1 MSWWGNAAI
10 HDSPNPGKSED
21 MVVTMGYQREYG
33 PSSGQAPQAP
43 GQAPESYETNIYDS
57 QGTSNP
63 QPPTEPAARRDY
75 ETVYDRE
82 ADYAAVGPRGSSR
95 GKLARA
101 ERRNLPLL
109 VGGGF
114 VTLVLLVAA
123 GVMLSKAFGG
133 GEKTAS
139 GAAESGQ
146 PGTTAPQSP
155 AAGALPTGPLGAMLR
170 SRATDPRP
178 LTLRE
183 VFGRKSF
190 TVSGVRYVMTTRH
203 ATRAC
208 TKTVHGAKLVS
219 AMRTGGC
226 NQVLRASFATAD
238 GKLAGTVG
246 VANLKTAR
254 AASATAKLS
263 NGAKDAYVVPLP
275 GGGVTRT
282 LGKGIAFASAEARGH
297 YVVLSWIQAPNG
309 KAIPQ
314 SRRKAATTFG
324 PSVTYG
330 SRLGFALQYRGIAG
344 KPYGT

>member
-1 MSWWGNAAI
+1 
-10 HDSPNPGKSED
+10 
-21 MVVTMGYQREYG
+21 MGYQREYG
-33 PSSGQAPQAP
+33 PSGGQAPVSQ
-43 GQAPESYETNIYDS
+43 ETNIYGS
-57 QGTSNP
+57 QGTGDP
-63 QPPTEPAARRDY
+63 QPPTEPAPPPTEPAPPLTEPAPPRNY

-82 ADYAAVGPRGSSR
+82 ADYAAFGSRGSSR

-101 ERRNLPLL
+101 EGRNLPLL
-109 VGGGF
+109 VGGGL
-114 VTLVLLVAA
+114 VALVLLVAA

-133 GEKTAS
+133 GEKTAA
-139 GAAESGQ
+139 GASETGQ
-146 PGTTAPQSP
+146 PGTTAPRSP
-155 AAGALPTGPLGAMLR
+155 VAGALPTGPLGAMLR

-183 VFGRKSF
+183 AFGRKSF
-190 TVSGVRYVMTTRH
+190 AVSGVRYVMTTRH

-208 TKTVHGAKLVS
+208 TKTVHSARLVS

-254 AASATAKLS
+254 AASATAKLA
-263 NGAKDAYVVPLP
+263 NGAKDAYLAPLP
-275 GGGVTRT
+275 GSGATRT
-282 LGKGIAFASAEARGH
+282 LGKGVAFAAAEARGH

-309 KAIPQ
+309 RAIPQ
-314 SRRKAATTFG
+314 NRRKAASTFG